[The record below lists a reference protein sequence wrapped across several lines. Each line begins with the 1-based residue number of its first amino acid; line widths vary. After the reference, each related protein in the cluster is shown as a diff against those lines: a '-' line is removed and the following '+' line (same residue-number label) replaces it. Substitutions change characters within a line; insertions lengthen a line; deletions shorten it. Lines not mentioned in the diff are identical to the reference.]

1 MTLKRNT
8 IGERH
13 RWLLK
18 DRPCVEVSLMSQRRS
33 ALLLSAGHKKEFQLR
48 LHLQQDLFVCS

>member
-48 LHLQQDLFVCS
+48 LRQDLFVCS